1 MPDGVCQLR
10 PPCRLQMRDQVQ
22 LAAVICAVT
31 EPAQRHDAQ
40 RVAAPAQRPRYQVRS
55 INAVLGAAHDARP
68 SGDGGALR
76 LTRCHRVCSLQRRC
90 AP

>member
-1 MPDGVCQLR
+1 MSWAWRSSHPPQRPDQPDMPDGVCELR

-55 INAVLGAAHDARP
+55 INAVLG
-68 SGDGGALR
+68 
-76 LTRCHRVCSLQRRC
+76 
-90 AP
+90 

>member
-1 MPDGVCQLR
+1 MSWAWRSSHPPQRPDQPDMPDGVCQLG

-55 INAVLGAAHDARP
+55 INAVLG
-68 SGDGGALR
+68 
-76 LTRCHRVCSLQRRC
+76 
-90 AP
+90 